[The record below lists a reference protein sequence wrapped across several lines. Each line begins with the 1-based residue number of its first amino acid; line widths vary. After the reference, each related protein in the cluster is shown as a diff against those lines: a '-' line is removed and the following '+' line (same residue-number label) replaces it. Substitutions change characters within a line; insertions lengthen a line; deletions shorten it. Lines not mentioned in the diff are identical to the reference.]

1 MLVHSLCNKT
11 NQPNYQ
17 KTKRKQTYGAALAT
31 GLVTLIVALTLN
43 LMPNA
48 AHASGGAGG
57 GGGGGVKILN
67 FSGNWSGTISTSF
80 GTGAFTMKIPSPS
93 AA

>member
-1 MLVHSLCNKT
+1 MQQNKST
-11 NQPNYQ
+11 NYQ
-17 KTKRKQTYGAALAT
+17 KMKHKQTYGAALAT